1 MNQGAGRITRLLAVF
16 GTLAILASLLLTA
29 GSSVGAQD
37 IESLRQRA
45 VELANKLS
53 ELEEEAS
60 VADEEYLTTLDSLEK
75 LHGEISTTKAAVSE
89 AQGKVAA
96 AEDEASAFLITSYM
110 EAGSTQAVA
119 ALGTSDLN
127 DSLNQKMLLDTLRG
141 DREQLADDL
150 TASRA
155 DLADRQADLV
165 TKQDQLTE
173 VEADQKA
180 AKARVQ
186 AAVDEQQSLYS
197 AANAELKDA
206 LAAEQR
212 RREAEAA
219 AAAKAAAAKAAAAK
233 AAAAKAAAPEQPT
246 TSGSNTSTTQP
257 AGGGSPTS
265 SAAPAPSAE
274 PAPRAASA
282 PTAAPAPKAPSAPA
296 RPPAPV
302 SPPASGAGGAIAAA
316 QSQLGNPYKWA
327 GSSPGSGFDCS
338 GLTSWAWA
346 QAGKYLPHSSRAQY
360 SATQRVSVAN
370 LQPGDLVFFGSPIHH
385 VGLYVGGGSMIH
397 SPRTGD
403 VVKYSSI
410 HYMRNIVGGGR
421 VG

>member
-53 ELEEEAS
+53 ELEEDAS

-96 AEDEASAFLITSYM
+96 AEDEASDFLITSYM

-165 TKQDQLTE
+165 AKQDQLTE

-180 AKARVQ
+180 AKTRVQ

-219 AAAKAAAAKAAAAK
+219 AAAKAAAAKAAAAAAAK
-233 AAAAKAAAPEQPT
+233 AAAAEAAAPEQPT

-265 SAAPAPSAE
+265 SAAPAP
-274 PAPRAASA
+274 RAAST
-282 PTAAPAPKAPSAPA
+282 PTAAPAPRAPSAPA